1 MCGDV
6 VFLGGVVDTMPPV
19 TTLTVVV
26 LGVIF
31 GVVVVVVV
39 IIIGEL
45 WLQLLGD
52 VGWWLGDAV
61 CASEPLELSE
71 KVLTALWNVSLILV
85 IWVLALSTSSLR
97 VASSWIWPPFS
108 KIGTKSPEANMR
120 ACSLL
125 RRVRYRAFMS
135 VWVMFSGGTFK

>member
-6 VFLGGVVDTMPPV
+6 VFLGGIVDTMPPV

-61 CASEPLELSE
+61 SVSEFFELFE
-71 KVLTALWNVSLILV
+71 ELLTALWNVSLILV
-85 IWVLALSTSSLR
+85 IWVFALFTSSLR
-97 VASSWIWPPFS
+97 VSSSWIWPPFS
-108 KIGTKSPEANMR
+108 KMGVRSSAAKMR
-120 ACSLL
+120 ACSLM
-125 RRVRYRAFMS
+125 RRALYRTLIS
-135 VWVMFSGGTFK
+135 VWLMFSGGKFR